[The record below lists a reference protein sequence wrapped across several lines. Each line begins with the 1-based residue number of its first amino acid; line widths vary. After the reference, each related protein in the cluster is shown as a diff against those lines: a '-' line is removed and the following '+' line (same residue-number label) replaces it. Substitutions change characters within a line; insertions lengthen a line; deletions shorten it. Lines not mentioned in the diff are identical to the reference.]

1 MTAQAQDDPTS
12 WRYQFAQMPVAELSE
27 LAMTTWDETN
37 QVNLD
42 RYILPTQ
49 QQADAVVSLDSEH
62 QIRRITIK

>member
-1 MTAQAQDDPTS
+1 
-12 WRYQFAQMPVAELSE
+12 MPVAELSE